1 MRTKVNKIFLMITIL
16 MLLFS
21 VNTKVYAWGDII
33 SDGDQFINEG
43 KQGGVEID
51 TEDLQDLSGFLYNA
65 LLSAGVVIAVIVATV
80 LGIQFMMGGAEGQ
93 AKVKE
98 MLIPFVVGC
107 IIVFGGF
114 GIWKLALSIGN
125 QLEPG
130 TSQIDNNQ
138 TRNDKSKEGNND
150 ANKAIQKLGETAK
163 KAHDEKGTTKST
175 IKEWMITELNKE
187 LTEAKNKLKRYKIGE
202 DNYYYWSGYK
212 ETISNCITYV
222 DQYLGTLGI
231 I

>member
-125 QLEPG
+125 QLEPAYTPTG
-130 TSQIDNNQ
+130 SLDGAREKQYEDYKAIEDNTYDFSSKTDGEVKSLYSSNYIYDDLKRMTQGDPRAGNNQ
-138 TRNDKSKEGNND
+138 TIYTLEE
-150 ANKAIQKLGETAK
+150 AIQRLSSYKQKIYNE
-163 KAHDEKGTTKST
+163 TKSRN
-175 IKEWMITELNKE
+175 L
-187 LTEAKNKLKRYKIGE
+187 LKS
-202 DNYYYWSGYK
+202 DGY
-212 ETISNCITYV
+212 
-222 DQYLGTLGI
+222 TLK
-231 I
+231 